1 MLQTAVVAVRDR
13 ARLQEIV
20 GVLLRFGL
28 ADLVDTLGLA
38 RFAPR
43 GSHGSRSAPEHPLDA
58 SRPERLRMA
67 LEHLGP
73 SFVKLGQIMATRSD
87 LLAPEWTAALQQLHS
102 NAAPLPWETAQPLIE
117 QSLGLPVDQVFT
129 HFDPV
134 PLASA
139 SMAQVYRARLA
150 ASADGQDQGGGGMA
164 DASATASASASA
176 TDIEVVV
183 KVQRPG
189 LRPQIEA
196 DLRLLEHLAL
206 LTQEQWPQL
215 ARYRP
220 REVTRQLGQAL
231 REELDFTV
239 EAHNGD
245 AVARHF
251 ADQPEII
258 VPGIHWALSGPRL
271 LVQDFVAGVPA
282 SAVGD
287 DPALDG
293 PLLARRGACA
303 FLQMVLRDGLF
314 HADPHPGNL
323 LALPGNRVG
332 FIDFGMVGRLSPQ
345 RRRQV
350 LGLMRALVEG
360 QGRSLSGVLL
370 DWAAES
376 EMPGR
381 AQPSAARIEAA
392 VDRFVTRHGPGAGNG
407 RLVMSRALQDF
418 MALARETGVALP
430 ADMAL
435 LLKAL
440 ITADQVLLQLD
451 PQFDVVQTATPL
463 VKAQLLQRYSLRSLA
478 RQRRAAMA
486 QWMELAD
493 DAPHTLRL
501 VMQRLRS
508 GRLQADLDI
517 RHIDRLSQALERA
530 ATRLALAVVSGAFI
544 LGLAPGLLTMGPR
557 LWGIPLF
564 AALGVAGAAA
574 SLAVLF
580 TTMRRQKALD

>member
-20 GVLLRFGL
+20 GALLRFGL

-43 GSHGSRSAPEHPLDA
+43 GGAAGADADHPIDA

-73 SFVKLGQIMATRSD
+73 SFVKLGQILATRSD

-102 NAAPLPWETAQPLIE
+102 HAAPLPWETAQPLIE

-139 SMAQVYRARLA
+139 SIAQVYRARLKA
-150 ASADGQDQGGGGMA
+150 VTDTQENGERE
-164 DASATASASASA
+164 ATAP
-176 TDIEVVV
+176 DIDVVV

-206 LTQEQWPQL
+206 LAQDQWPQL

-245 AVARHF
+245 AVAAHF
-251 ADQPEII
+251 ADQDEIV
-258 VPGIHWALSGPRL
+258 VPRIHWALSGPRL
-271 LVQDFVAGVPA
+271 LVQDYVAGVPA
-282 SAVGD
+282 SAVGA

-293 PLLARRGACA
+293 PLLARRGARA

-332 FIDFGMVGRLSPQ
+332 FIDFGMVGRLSPR

-360 QGRSLSGVLL
+360 QGRSLAGVLL
-370 DWAAES
+370 DWAAENDS
-376 EMPGR
+376 PGH
-381 AQPSAARIEAA
+381 ASPSAARIEVA
-392 VDRFVTRHGPGAGNG
+392 VDRFVTRHGPGAGSG

-451 PQFDVVQTATPL
+451 PQFDVVETATPL

-486 QWMELAD
+486 QWLELAD

-517 RHIDRLSQALERA
+517 RHIDRLSLALERA
-530 ATRLALAVVSGAFI
+530 ATRLALAVVAGAFI

-580 TTMRRQKALD
+580 ITMRRQKALD

>member
-1 MLQTAVVAVRDR
+1 MLQTAMVAVRDR

-28 ADLVDTLGLA
+28 ADLVDTLGLG
-38 RFAPR
+38 RFAAQAV
-43 GSHGSRSAPEHPLDA
+43 RSEGPPDT

-73 SFVKLGQIMATRSD
+73 SFVKLGQILATRSD
-87 LLAPEWTAALQQLHS
+87 LLAPEWTTALQRLHSHAAAL
-102 NAAPLPWETAQPLIE
+102 PWDTVQPLIE
-117 QSLGLPVDQVFT
+117 QSLGLPVDEVFT
-129 HFDPV
+129 QFERE

-139 SMAQVYRARLA
+139 SMAQVYRALLPATEAGEEA
-150 ASADGQDQGGGGMA
+150 A
-164 DASATASASASA
+164 
-176 TDIEVVV
+176 EVVV

-189 LRPQIEA
+189 LRPRIEA
-196 DLRLLEHLAL
+196 DLRLLEHLARL
-206 LTQEQWPQL
+206 AQAQWPHW

-220 REVTRQLGQAL
+220 RELTRQLGQAL
-231 REELDFTV
+231 REELDFSI

-251 ADQPEII
+251 AGQPEIA
-258 VPGIHWALSGPRL
+258 VPRVHWALSGPRL
-271 LVQDFVAGVPA
+271 LVQDYLPGVPA
-282 SAVGD
+282 SAVAA
-287 DPALDG
+287 DPLLDG
-293 PLLARRGACA
+293 PLLARRGAQA

-323 LALPGNRVG
+323 LALAGNRVG

-350 LGLMRALVEG
+350 LGLVHALVEG

-370 DWAAES
+370 DWSAEG
-376 EMPGR
+376 EQLGR
-381 AQPSAARIEAA
+381 APPPSAARIEAA
-392 VDRFVTRHGPGAGNG
+392 VEGFVTRHGPGGSGG
-407 RLVMSRALQDF
+407 RLVLSRALPDF

-440 ITADQVLLQLD
+440 VTADQVLLQLD
-451 PQFDVVQTATPL
+451 PQFDVVATATPL
-463 VKAQLLQRYSLRSLA
+463 VRAQLLQRYSLRNLV
-478 RQRRAAMA
+478 RQRRAATL

-501 VMQRLRS
+501 LMQRLRS

-517 RHIDRLSQALERA
+517 RHIDRLSLALERA
-530 ATRLALAVVSGAFI
+530 ATRMALAVVAGAFI

-557 LWGIPLF
+557 LWGVPLF

-580 TTMRRQKALD
+580 ITMRRQKALD

>member
-43 GSHGSRSAPEHPLDA
+43 GSHGSRSDPEHPLDA

-87 LLAPEWTAALQQLHS
+87 LLSPEWTAALQQLHS

-117 QSLGLPVDQVFT
+117 QSLGLPVEQVFT
-129 HFDPV
+129 HFDRV

-139 SMAQVYRARLA
+139 SMAQVYRARLPV
-150 ASADGQDQGGGGMA
+150 ADGGDEDGGRQGEAGAAG
-164 DASATASASASA
+164 T
-176 TDIEVVV
+176 EVVV

-206 LTQEQWPQL
+206 LAQEQWPQL
-215 ARYRP
+215 SRYRP
-220 REVTRQLGQAL
+220 REVTRQLAQAL

-251 ADQPEII
+251 ADQPEIV
-258 VPGIHWALSGPRL
+258 VPGIHWSLSGPRL

-282 SAVGD
+282 SAVGH

-293 PLLARRGACA
+293 PLLARRGAQA

-370 DWAAES
+370 DWSAES

-381 AQPSAARIEAA
+381 APPSAARIEAA
-392 VDRFVTRHGPGAGNG
+392 VDRFVTRHGPGASNG
-407 RLVMSRALQDF
+407 RLVMSRALQ
-418 MALARETGVALP
+418 
-430 ADMAL
+430 
-435 LLKAL
+435 
-440 ITADQVLLQLD
+440 QLD
-451 PQFDVVQTATPL
+451 PQFDVVDTATPL

-486 QWMELAD
+486 QWMDLAD

-530 ATRLALAVVSGAFI
+530 ATRLALAVVAGAFI

-580 TTMRRQKALD
+580 ITMRRQKALD

>member
-43 GSHGSRSAPEHPLDA
+43 GSHGSRSDPEHPLDA

-87 LLAPEWTAALQQLHS
+87 LLSPEWTAALQQLHS

-117 QSLGLPVDQVFT
+117 QSLGLPVEQVFT
-129 HFDPV
+129 HFDRV

-139 SMAQVYRARLA
+139 SMAQVYRARLPV
-150 ASADGQDQGGGGMA
+150 ADGGDEDGGRQGEAGAAG
-164 DASATASASASA
+164 T
-176 TDIEVVV
+176 EVVV

-206 LTQEQWPQL
+206 LAQEQWPQL
-215 ARYRP
+215 SRYRP
-220 REVTRQLGQAL
+220 REVTRQLAQAL

-251 ADQPEII
+251 ADQPEIV
-258 VPGIHWALSGPRL
+258 VPGIHWSLSGPRL

-282 SAVGD
+282 SAVGH

-293 PLLARRGACA
+293 PLLARRGAQA

-370 DWAAES
+370 DWSAES

-381 AQPSAARIEAA
+381 APPSAARIEAA
-392 VDRFVTRHGPGAGNG
+392 VDRFVTRHGPGASNG
-407 RLVMSRALQDF
+407 RLEMSRALQ
-418 MALARETGVALP
+418 
-430 ADMAL
+430 
-435 LLKAL
+435 
-440 ITADQVLLQLD
+440 QLD
-451 PQFDVVQTATPL
+451 PQFDVVDTATPL

-486 QWMELAD
+486 QWMDLAD

-530 ATRLALAVVSGAFI
+530 ATRLALAVVAGAFI

-580 TTMRRQKALD
+580 ITMRRQKALD

>member
-43 GSHGSRSAPEHPLDA
+43 GSHGSRSDPEHPLDA

-87 LLAPEWTAALQQLHS
+87 LLSPEWTAALQQLHS

-117 QSLGLPVDQVFT
+117 QSLGLPVEQVFT
-129 HFDPV
+129 HFDRV

-139 SMAQVYRARLA
+139 SMAQVYRARLPV
-150 ASADGQDQGGGGMA
+150 ADGGDEDGGRQGEAGAAG
-164 DASATASASASA
+164 T
-176 TDIEVVV
+176 EVVV

-206 LTQEQWPQL
+206 LAQEQWPQL
-215 ARYRP
+215 SRYRP
-220 REVTRQLGQAL
+220 REVTRQLAQAL

-251 ADQPEII
+251 ADQPEIV
-258 VPGIHWALSGPRL
+258 VPGIHWSLSGPRL

-282 SAVGD
+282 SAVGH

-293 PLLARRGACA
+293 PLLARRGAQA

-370 DWAAES
+370 DWSAES

-381 AQPSAARIEAA
+381 APPSAARIEAA
-392 VDRFVTRHGPGAGNG
+392 VDRCGTRHGPGASNG
-407 RLVMSRALQDF
+407 RLV
-418 MALARETGVALP
+418 
-430 ADMAL
+430 
-435 LLKAL
+435 LKAL

-451 PQFDVVQTATPL
+451 PQFDVVDTATPL

-486 QWMELAD
+486 QWMDLAD

-530 ATRLALAVVSGAFI
+530 ATRLALAVVAGAFI

-580 TTMRRQKALD
+580 ITMRRQKALD

>member
-43 GSHGSRSAPEHPLDA
+43 GSQPHPEHPLDA

-102 NAAPLPWETAQPLIE
+102 HAAPLPWETAQPLIE
-117 QSLGLPVDQVFT
+117 QSLGLPVEQVFA

-139 SMAQVYRARLA
+139 SMAQVYRARLPAAEDRDDRDDREDQKDGRDSDSTPA
-150 ASADGQDQGGGGMA
+150 ASAA
-164 DASATASASASA
+164 
-176 TDIEVVV
+176 DIEVVV

-206 LTQEQWPQL
+206 LAQEQWPQL

-251 ADQPEII
+251 AAQPEIV
-258 VPGIHWALSGPRL
+258 VPAIHWALSGPRL
-271 LVQDFVAGVPA
+271 LVQDFVPGVPA
-282 SAVGD
+282 SAVGA

-370 DWAAES
+370 EWAAES

-381 AQPSAARIEAA
+381 APPSAARIEAA
-392 VDRFVTRHGPGAGNG
+392 VDRFVTRHGPGASNG

-517 RHIDRLSQALERA
+517 RHIDRLSLALERA

>member
-43 GSHGSRSAPEHPLDA
+43 GGMASSSPGPAAEHPLDA

-73 SFVKLGQIMATRSD
+73 SFVKLGQILATRSD

-102 NAAPLPWETAQPLIE
+102 HAAPLPWETARPLIE

-139 SMAQVYRARLA
+139 SIAQVYRARLKA
-150 ASADGQDQGGGGMA
+150 ETARQEGS
-164 DASATASASASA
+164 DANEAIPGP
-176 TDIEVVV
+176 DIDVVV

-206 LTQEQWPQL
+206 LAQAQWPQL
-215 ARYRP
+215 ARLRP

-245 AVARHF
+245 AVAAHF
-251 ADQPEII
+251 ANQDEIV
-258 VPGIHWALSGPRL
+258 VPRIHWALSGPRL
-271 LVQDFVAGVPA
+271 LVQDYVAGVPA
-282 SAVGD
+282 SAVGT

-293 PLLARRGACA
+293 LLLARRGARA

-332 FIDFGMVGRLSPQ
+332 FIDFGMVGRLSPR

-360 QGRSLSGVLL
+360 QSRSLAGVLL
-370 DWAAES
+370 DWAAENES
-376 EMPGR
+376 PGHASPRPR
-381 AQPSAARIEAA
+381 ASRSPWTASSPATAPARA
-392 VDRFVTRHGPGAGNG
+392 
-407 RLVMSRALQDF
+407 
-418 MALARETGVALP
+418 
-430 ADMAL
+430 
-435 LLKAL
+435 
-440 ITADQVLLQLD
+440 
-451 PQFDVVQTATPL
+451 
-463 VKAQLLQRYSLRSLA
+463 
-478 RQRRAAMA
+478 
-486 QWMELAD
+486 
-493 DAPHTLRL
+493 
-501 VMQRLRS
+501 
-508 GRLQADLDI
+508 
-517 RHIDRLSQALERA
+517 
-530 ATRLALAVVSGAFI
+530 
-544 LGLAPGLLTMGPR
+544 
-557 LWGIPLF
+557 
-564 AALGVAGAAA
+564 VAGW
-574 SLAVLF
+574 
-580 TTMRRQKALD
+580 

>member
-43 GSHGSRSAPEHPLDA
+43 GSHGSRSDPEHPLDA

-87 LLAPEWTAALQQLHS
+87 LLSPEWTAALQQLHS

-117 QSLGLPVDQVFT
+117 QSLGLPVEQVFT
-129 HFDPV
+129 HFDRV

-139 SMAQVYRARLA
+139 SMAQVYRARLPV
-150 ASADGQDQGGGGMA
+150 ADGGDEDGGRQGEAGAAG
-164 DASATASASASA
+164 T
-176 TDIEVVV
+176 EVVV

-206 LTQEQWPQL
+206 LAQEQWPQL
-215 ARYRP
+215 SRYRP
-220 REVTRQLGQAL
+220 REVTRQLAQAL

-251 ADQPEII
+251 ADQPEIV
-258 VPGIHWALSGPRL
+258 VPGIHWSLSGPRL

-282 SAVGD
+282 SAVGH

-293 PLLARRGACA
+293 PLLARRGAQA

-370 DWAAES
+370 DWSAES

-381 AQPSAARIEAA
+381 APPSAARIEAA
-392 VDRFVTRHGPGAGNG
+392 VDRFVTRHGPGASNG
-407 RLVMSRALQDF
+407 RLVMSRAL
-418 MALARETGVALP
+418 P
-430 ADMAL
+430 
-435 LLKAL
+435 
-440 ITADQVLLQLD
+440 VLLQLD
-451 PQFDVVQTATPL
+451 PQFDVVDTATPL

-486 QWMELAD
+486 QWMDLAD

-530 ATRLALAVVSGAFI
+530 ATRLALAVVAGAFI

-580 TTMRRQKALD
+580 ITMRRQKALD

>member
-43 GSHGSRSAPEHPLDA
+43 GSHGSRSDPEHPLDA

-87 LLAPEWTAALQQLHS
+87 LLSPEWTAALQQLHS

-117 QSLGLPVDQVFT
+117 QSLGLPVEQVFT
-129 HFDPV
+129 HFDRV

-139 SMAQVYRARLA
+139 SMAQVYRARLPV
-150 ASADGQDQGGGGMA
+150 ADGGDEDGGRQGEAGAAG
-164 DASATASASASA
+164 T
-176 TDIEVVV
+176 EVVV

-206 LTQEQWPQL
+206 LAQEQWPQL
-215 ARYRP
+215 SRYRP
-220 REVTRQLGQAL
+220 REVTRQLAQAL

-251 ADQPEII
+251 ADQPEIV
-258 VPGIHWALSGPRL
+258 VPGIHWSLSGPRL

-282 SAVGD
+282 SAVGH

-293 PLLARRGACA
+293 PLLARRGAQA

-370 DWAAES
+370 DWSAES

-381 AQPSAARIEAA
+381 APPSAARIEAA
-392 VDRFVTRHGPGAGNG
+392 VDRFVT
-407 RLVMSRALQDF
+407 
-418 MALARETGVALP
+418 
-430 ADMAL
+430 
-435 LLKAL
+435 
-440 ITADQVLLQLD
+440 QVLLQLD
-451 PQFDVVQTATPL
+451 PQFDVVDTATPL

-486 QWMELAD
+486 QWMDLAD

-530 ATRLALAVVSGAFI
+530 ATRLALAVVAGAFI

-580 TTMRRQKALD
+580 ITMRRQKALD